1 MYEQAFGQRR
11 VGAAEAV
18 EQKRFA
24 AERAGS
30 GKADTPGSS
39 ESINRRTASI
49 SRLGQTRRTFQNKGG
64 PWMMPVRSVLYA
76 VGWKNRPSGT

>member
-30 GKADTPGSS
+30 GKADTPGQQR
-39 ESINRRTASI
+39 IHQKAYGVD
-49 SRLGQTRRTFQNKGG
+49 L
-64 PWMMPVRSVLYA
+64 PPRSDPAHVP
-76 VGWKNRPSGT
+76 K